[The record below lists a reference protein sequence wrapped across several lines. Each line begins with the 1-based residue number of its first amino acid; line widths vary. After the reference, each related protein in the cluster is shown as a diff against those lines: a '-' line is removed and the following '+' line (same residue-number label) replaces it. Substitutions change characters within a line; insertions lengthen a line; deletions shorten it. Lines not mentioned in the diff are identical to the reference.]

1 MNSFSQKQ
9 AEEIK
14 VVERYL
20 QNEGLNFKKQDIK
33 PNPIENDPAD
43 VFWKNRKFQVT
54 FADGELEYQRR
65 TISKR
70 GNLCE
75 FIRFRKKMTKKKLG
89 ETM

>member
-33 PNPIENDPAD
+33 PNPTENDPTD
-43 VFWKNRKFQVT
+43 VFWKDRKFQVA
-54 FADGELEYQRR
+54 FADGKLEYQRR

-75 FIRFRKKMTKKKLG
+75 FVRIRKKW
-89 ETM
+89 